1 CRPHDF
7 VARIDGDEFLMLCP
21 NTTLDE
27 FSQTQESI
35 KTYLRHEQK
44 YEFPISLSFGSDIKV
59 SLEESMDK
67 LLIKAENDMYAHKV
81 LHGQS
86 SRNEAIMILFNSL
99 IEKYEDER
107 AHSHNVASYCR
118 QIGEHLLLSGDEL
131 KELEIAGMMHD
142 IGKITIPDSILHKP
156 DILTSQEWDIMK
168 RHTVNGYQILKS
180 ADKYSRLAEYAL
192 THHERWDGK
201 GYPNHLKG
209 EEIPL
214 FSRIIAVC
222 DAYEAMTSRRVYKSA
237 LSQEQ
242 AISELKRCARTQ
254 FDPLIVDI
262 FVEKVLK

>member
-1 CRPHDF
+1 
-7 VARIDGDEFLMLCP
+7 
-21 NTTLDE
+21 
-27 FSQTQESI
+27 
-35 KTYLRHEQK
+35 
-44 YEFPISLSFGSDIKV
+44 
-59 SLEESMDK
+59 
-67 LLIKAENDMYAHKV
+67 MYAHKV

-99 IEKYEDER
+99 IEQYEDER
-107 AHSHNVASYCR
+107 SHSQHVSSYCR
-118 QIGEHLLLSGDEL
+118 AVGEHLLLSGDEL

-142 IGKITIPDSILHKP
+142 LGKITIPDGILHKP

-192 THHERWDGK
+192 THHEHWDGR

-214 FSRIIAVC
+214 YSRIIAVC
-222 DAYEAMTSRRVYKSA
+222 DAYEAMTSNRVYKTA

-242 AISELKRCARTQ
+242 AINELQRCARTQ